1 MKCHILAIVPAN
13 VDPATQ
19 EILRLAKQVDPN
31 MKRTMAVLTKPD
43 LAIETTIKQIAIDH
57 VKGKRGELK
66 LGYYIV
72 KNRGPDDAGMILE
85 DGQRKERAFFSAESW
100 SDLKRTGKTGTEAL
114 KA

>member
-19 EILRLAKQVDPN
+19 EILRLAKQVGPN
-31 MKRTMAVLTKPD
+31 MKRTMAVLTKLD

-66 LGYYIV
+66 LGY
-72 KNRGPDDAGMILE
+72 
-85 DGQRKERAFFSAESW
+85 
-100 SDLKRTGKTGTEAL
+100 
-114 KA
+114 